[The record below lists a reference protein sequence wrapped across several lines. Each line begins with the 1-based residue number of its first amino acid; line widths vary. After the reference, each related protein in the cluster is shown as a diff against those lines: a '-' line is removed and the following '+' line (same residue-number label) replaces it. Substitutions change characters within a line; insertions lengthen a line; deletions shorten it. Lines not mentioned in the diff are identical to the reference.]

1 MEQARSSALNKIPK
15 NHHFENF
22 ILNLTKF
29 KFSIGHVFYG
39 ISDGYRDVK
48 STWFITLVTV
58 ILQPESSATI
68 YKLIRIVTI
77 ISRLQRSYDDS
88 YVLVFWS
95 AYDYELRGDAYLG
108 GLTCVPICFSVGI

>member
-95 AYDYELRGDAYLG
+95 AYYYSITISMKYAGMR
-108 GLTCVPICFSVGI
+108 I